1 MDPDQL
7 KALAAVID
15 TGTFE
20 AAARSLHVTASA
32 VSQRI
37 RALESRV
44 GQVLVRRT
52 LPCTATAAGDV
63 LVRYARQSAV
73 LEADAMSALQSG
85 TNAGAALSVAV
96 NADSVADWFTPV
108 LTAAADWPDTVLR
121 IAVED
126 EGHSSGLLRSGAV
139 IGAITS
145 DPVAVQGCSVEL
157 LGSVRYLPVASPG
170 LRERHRQGS
179 GVDWSTLPMVRFNAK
194 DELQHRILRDRGIT
208 ATPPEHR
215 VPASDGHLAALRAGL
230 GWGVLSAARFEREH
244 AAGTLVRI
252 GGRQHLDLPLHWQV
266 WRLRSP
272 RIDRLGDAIRDAARA
287 GLR

>member
-1 MDPDQL
+1 MDSEQL
-7 KALAAVID
+7 RTLAAIVD

-20 AAARSLHVTASA
+20 AAARELHVTASA

-52 LPCTATAAGDV
+52 VPCTVTAAGDV
-63 LVRYARQSAV
+63 LLRYARQLAV
-73 LEADAMSALQSG
+73 LEADAMGALRSETVDVSALS
-85 TNAGAALSVAV
+85 LAV
-96 NADSVADWFTPV
+96 NADSLADWFTPV
-108 LTAAADWPDTVLR
+108 LTAAATWPGTVLR

-126 EGHSSGLLRSGAV
+126 EGHSSALLRSGAV

-157 LGSVRYLPVASPG
+157 LGSARYVPVASPE
-170 LRERHRQGS
+170 LRERYRSGP
-179 GVDWSTLPMVRFNAK
+179 GVDWTTMPMVRFNDK
-194 DELQHRILRDRGIT
+194 DDLQHRILADRGIAT
-208 ATPPEHR
+208 APPEHR
-215 VPASDGHLAALRAGL
+215 VPASDGHTAALRAGL
-230 GWGVLSAARFEREH
+230 GWGVLPLSRFERER
-244 AAGTLVRI
+244 AAGSLVRI
-252 GGRQHLDLPLHWQV
+252 GGRQYLDLPLHWQV

-272 RIDRLGDAIRDAARA
+272 RIDLLCAAIREAARA